1 MEKKT
6 ISIFLGSAIGMG
18 YKTLSVAVSCIHAYV
33 EEETER
39 AVKIR
44 PYEGKHTLWIPK
56 SALAKIDGTIQG
68 YKLAPWFGRSGYAN
82 WFLNHYRR
90 DSILAG

>member
-1 MEKKT
+1 MEKT
-6 ISIFLGSAIGMG
+6 ISIFLDSAIGMG
-18 YKTLSVAVSCIHAYV
+18 YKTLSVAVSFIHAYV
-33 EEETER
+33 EEETEKAIR
-39 AVKIR
+39 IR
-44 PYEGKHTLWIPK
+44 PYEGEHTLWIPK
-56 SALAKIDGTIQG
+56 KALKRIDGTIQG